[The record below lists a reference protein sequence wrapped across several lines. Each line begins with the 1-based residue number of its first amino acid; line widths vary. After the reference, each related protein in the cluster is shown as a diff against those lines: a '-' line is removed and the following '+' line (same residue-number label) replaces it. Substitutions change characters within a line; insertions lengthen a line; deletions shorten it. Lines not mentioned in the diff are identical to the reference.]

1 MIAVVVANSE
11 WLTFLNMAVPL
22 VSGAAKFIFN
32 LTLQL
37 DYFYGVAT
45 MTTVMTPGSKR
56 PQTTKCRNYRQ
67 PPM

>member
-1 MIAVVVANSE
+1 MAAKAEGAGEIARMIAVVVANSE

-22 VSGAAKFIFN
+22 VSGAAKFIVN

-45 MTTVMTPGSKR
+45 MTTAMTEASWV
-56 PQTTKCRNYRQ
+56 
-67 PPM
+67 